1 MHPEAEHAEMKQ
13 MLKRNTE
20 LLEENNRLLH
30 KLHRNAVWGFWLR
43 VIFYGIFLGL
53 PFLLYFYVI
62 APYLASMESS
72 YGGALERLESL
83 SNLEVLERFIKE
95 QP

>member
-13 MLKRNTE
+13 VLKRNTE

-43 VIFYGIFLGL
+43 VLFYGIFLGL
-53 PFLLYFYVI
+53 PFLLYFYFI

>member
-43 VIFYGIFLGL
+43 VLFYGIFLGL
-53 PFLLYFYVI
+53 PFLLYFYFI